1 MISTVPHGRFY
12 KIFVSPMLH
21 KNPSQISL
29 RGIFRILYPKKYP
42 IFTPMKVKK
51 DANICAKVGDFSSRL
66 TFK

>member
-29 RGIFRILYPKKYP
+29 RGIFRIQWPQKYL
-42 IFTPMKVKK
+42 
-51 DANICAKVGDFSSRL
+51 L
-66 TFK
+66 TISNTE